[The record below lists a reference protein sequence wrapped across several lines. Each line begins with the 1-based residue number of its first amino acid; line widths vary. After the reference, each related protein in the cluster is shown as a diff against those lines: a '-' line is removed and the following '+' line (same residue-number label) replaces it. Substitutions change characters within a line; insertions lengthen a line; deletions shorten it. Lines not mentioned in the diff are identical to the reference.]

1 MKPTANS
8 RPQFHQAP
16 IAWCEAECA
25 AQRMNAE
32 DACDDRVSENIF
44 DIADEREEI
53 SIITH
58 RASHDM
64 QE

>member
-1 MKPTANS
+1 MKLTENS
-8 RPQFHQAP
+8 RPQFHQPP
-16 IAWCEAECA
+16 IAWREAECA
-25 AQRMNAE
+25 ARRMNAE

-53 SIITH
+53 GIITH
-58 RASHDM
+58 RAGHDM

>member
-1 MKPTANS
+1 MKLTDYS
-8 RPQFHQAP
+8 RPQLHEPP
-16 IAWCEAECA
+16 IAWRKAEST

-44 DIADEREEI
+44 DSADEQEEI
-53 SIITH
+53 GIITH

-64 QE
+64 QG